1 MKLINKIAMTN
12 LKFSFIVIVYSILST
27 LPGIAQSTE
36 PKSLTEAG
44 ASFGLRFE
52 KEVEYRSEDST
63 YTENIQLLKLSK
75 KAQAMQFKLL
85 INKAPDDNTILIF
98 SDIKKGID
106 LSDPSWLMDYNIIK
120 GPITKNGASQD
131 EIFIVLYN
139 LNQNGGL
146 SPGDYKNLFTVKY
159 KVADLSG
166 LKNNIKSSIQI
177 SNAEASTFDGFAID
191 IKSDRNEFKIYIS
204 RK

>member
-1 MKLINKIAMTN
+1 MFKVI
-12 LKFSFIVIVYSILST
+12 SIVIVYSIFLN
-27 LPGIAQSTE
+27 LPGIAQSIGTNN
-36 PKSLTEAG
+36 LTEVG
-44 ASFGLRFE
+44 ASFGLSFE
-52 KEVEYRSEDST
+52 KEVEYRSEDSA

-75 KAQAMQFKLL
+75 KAHAMQFRLL
-85 INKAPDDNTILIF
+85 INKAPDDSPVLIF

-106 LSDPSWLMDYNIIK
+106 LSDPSWLMDYNLIK
-120 GPITKNGASQD
+120 GVVTKNGASQD

-166 LKNNIKSSIQI
+166 LKNNIKSSMQI

-191 IKSDRNEFKIYIS
+191 IKSARNEFKIYMS

>member
-1 MKLINKIAMTN
+1 MFKVI
-12 LKFSFIVIVYSILST
+12 SIVIVYSILLN
-27 LPGIAQSTE
+27 LPGIAQSIGTNN
-36 PKSLTEAG
+36 LTEVG
-44 ASFGLRFE
+44 ASFGLSFE
-52 KEVEYRSEDST
+52 KEVEYRSEDSA

-75 KAQAMQFKLL
+75 KAHAMQFRLL
-85 INKAPDDNTILIF
+85 INKTPNDSPILIF
-98 SDIKKGID
+98 SDIQKGAD

-120 GPITKNGASQD
+120 GPVTKNGASQD
-131 EIFIVLYN
+131 EIFVVLYN

>member
-1 MKLINKIAMTN
+1 MFKVI
-12 LKFSFIVIVYSILST
+12 SIVIVYSILLN
-27 LPGIAQSTE
+27 LPGIAQSIGTNN
-36 PKSLTEAG
+36 LTEVA

-52 KEVEYRSEDST
+52 KEVEYRSEDSA
-63 YTENIQLLKLSK
+63 YTENIQLLNLSK
-75 KAQAMQFKLL
+75 KAHAMQFRLL
-85 INKAPDDNTILIF
+85 INKAPDDSPVLIF
-98 SDIKKGID
+98 SDIQKGAD
-106 LSDPSWLMDYNIIK
+106 LSEPSWLMDYNIIK
-120 GPITKNGASQD
+120 GPVTKNGASQD

-146 SPGDYKNLFTVKY
+146 LPGDYKNLFTVKY
-159 KVADLSG
+159 KVAELSG

>member
-1 MKLINKIAMTN
+1 MFKVI
-12 LKFSFIVIVYSILST
+12 SIVIVYSILLN
-27 LPGIAQSTE
+27 LPGIAQSIGTNN
-36 PKSLTEAG
+36 LTEIAAESG
-44 ASFGLRFE
+44 LSFKKESEHRFG
-52 KEVEYRSEDST
+52 DSS
-63 YTENIQLLKLSK
+63 YTENIQLLNLSK
-75 KAQAMQFKLL
+75 KAHAMQFRLL
-85 INKAPDDNTILIF
+85 INKASDDSPILIF

-120 GPITKNGASQD
+120 GPVTKNGASQD

-166 LKNNIKSSIQI
+166 LKNNIKSSMQI

-191 IKSDRNEFKIYIS
+191 IKSARNEFKIYMS